1 MSSATGWGAGRSAAA
16 KFRGGA
22 KFVVTQAPLSPGPSG
37 PGLGLG
43 LDLNGREPDLNE
55 REPDLNEREPDLNER
70 EPAACEGQA
79 AQAGLE

>member
-1 MSSATGWGAGRSAAA
+1 MGMNQQPVSVRL
-16 KFRGGA
+16 
-22 KFVVTQAPLSPGPSG
+22 P
-37 PGLGLG
+37 G